1 MDPERQKSLSL
12 ILLINGFY
20 FMNNFFEKKET
31 KKKRRLCWVKE
42 WFNRRNSDDSILDY
56 T

>member
-1 MDPERQKSLSL
+1 MDPERQKTLSL

-31 KKKRRLCWVKE
+31 KKT
-42 WFNRRNSDDSILDY
+42 SIELGQGMV
-56 T
+56 